1 MATSKKTRQAKGG
14 IRKVN
19 APVKDLVSAITET
32 VFERILTQLPGKE
45 EIRELERNLRELSR
59 RVDALSKRKESKRV
73 GRPRS
78 NRKCEVA
85 GCNLPHVAQGF
96 CSRHYQAWR
105 RQQAGQK
112 TRTTVRKKTGG
123 RKKKSGRK
131 K

>member
-1 MATSKKTRQAKGG
+1 MAASRKAKQGKGG

-19 APVKDLVSAITET
+19 APVKDLVAAITET
-32 VFERILTQLPGKE
+32 VLERILTQLPGKE
-45 EIRELERNLRELSR
+45 EIKEIERNVRELSR
-59 RVDALSKRKESKRV
+59 RVDAMAKRKESRRV

-105 RQQAGQK
+105 RQQSGQK

-123 RKKKSGRK
+123 RKKGSRK